1 MSNRR
6 RKGSFAYNG
15 RLQSITN
22 ILKEPGVSEFLQRN
36 GPMKNGPLRN
46 KLRRL
51 LKVGGITK
59 SVVDTYLQDE
69 MRNNRDPYIILP
81 RQRGS
86 VRVNGEQMTARQ
98 ALARFPLLGGY
109 LQRKRPLNE
118 KALHAKVLREFRADK
133 VPGHI
138 TYEQPPHFNLYG
150 NHFEG
155 ARVRYKL
162 DDQRIK
168 HRNLDSLFEFI
179 RPQVIELIRANRN
192 TKVGLSVSPWMIRR
206 SGNGFL
212 RQLKGLQSGT
222 VFENFEG
229 TNPEAIVDAMLE
241 VIREQSHRVESM
253 EGSGWMLESFD
264 HVMLAFSEIPAIVGS
279 SYKPLPTEL
288 ELRREN
294 GIVNV
299 KNLDDQCFK
308 WSVTRYLNPIA
319 RKRDSEKLTQKL
331 RDQSE
336 KLDWSCI
343 SFPTPLHELDI
354 FENMN
359 KISVMVFGWDEKEVT
374 YLRQPNTRHERN
386 VQLFYYDGHYSTVK
400 NMSAL
405 MRHKMHDN
413 ASFYCPYCTYHNQAA
428 GAVERHKKDCRAEK
442 RTIEVMPK
450 VGSVVKFENVK
461 DVAFKPFVIYADFE
475 CRLEKVNIQ
484 KGDKTTQ
491 TQIHKSSGYCLHF
504 VSRVDPS
511 ESRTIQYTAE
521 TDNENVAIHFI
532 RTVTDLVY
540 DLGQKYAEDR
550 STVMTEED
558 QDMFGNVT
566 WCWICRWCT
575 IR

>member
-1 MSNRR
+1 MTD
-6 RKGSFAYNG
+6 RKKGFFIYNG
-15 RLQSITN
+15 KSQSITN
-22 ILKEPGVSEFLQRN
+22 ILKEPGVPEFLQRN
-36 GPMKNGPLRN
+36 GPMKDGPLRN

-59 SVVDTYLQDE
+59 DVVDTYLQDE
-69 MRNNRDPYIILP
+69 IRNNRDPYIILP

-98 ALARFPLLGGY
+98 ALARFPLLGDY

-118 KALHAKVLREFRADK
+118 KALHAKVLREFRANK
-133 VPGHI
+133 IPGHI
-138 TYEQPPHFNLYG
+138 TYEQPQHFNLYG

-155 ARVRYKL
+155 ARVRYEL

-179 RPQVIELIRANRN
+179 RPQVIELICANRS

-212 RQLKGLQSGT
+212 RQLKGLHSGT
-222 VFENFEG
+222 RFENFEG

-241 VIREQSHRVESM
+241 VIREQFHRVESM

-279 SYKPLPTEL
+279 SYKPLPMEL

-299 KNLDDQCFK
+299 KNSDDDQCFK
-308 WSVTRYLNPIA
+308 WAITRYLNPIA
-319 RKRDSEKLTQKL
+319 RKRYAEKLTPKL
-331 RDQSE
+331 RGQSE
-336 KLDWSCI
+336 ELDWACT

-386 VQLFYYDGHYSTVK
+386 VQLFYYNGHSTVE

-413 ASFYCPYCTYHNQAA
+413 ASF
-428 GAVERHKKDCRAEK
+428 
-442 RTIEVMPK
+442 
-450 VGSVVKFENVK
+450 
-461 DVAFKPFVIYADFE
+461 
-475 CRLEKVNIQ
+475 
-484 KGDKTTQ
+484 
-491 TQIHKSSGYCLHF
+491 
-504 VSRVDPS
+504 
-511 ESRTIQYTAE
+511 
-521 TDNENVAIHFI
+521 
-532 RTVTDLVY
+532 
-540 DLGQKYAEDR
+540 
-550 STVMTEED
+550 
-558 QDMFGNVT
+558 
-566 WCWICRWCT
+566 
-575 IR
+575 

>member
-1 MSNRR
+1 MQTR
-6 RKGSFAYNG
+6 FLA
-15 RLQSITN
+15 
-22 ILKEPGVSEFLQRN
+22 ILRT
-36 GPMKNGPLRN
+36 R
-46 KLRRL
+46 
-51 LKVGGITK
+51 
-59 SVVDTYLQDE
+59 
-69 MRNNRDPYIILP
+69 
-81 RQRGS
+81 
-86 VRVNGEQMTARQ
+86 
-98 ALARFPLLGGY
+98 
-109 LQRKRPLNE
+109 
-118 KALHAKVLREFRADK
+118 
-133 VPGHI
+133 
-138 TYEQPPHFNLYG
+138 QPPHFNLYG

-168 HRNLDSLFEFI
+168 HRNLESLFEFI

-212 RQLKGLQSGT
+212 RQLEGLNSGT
-222 VFENFEG
+222 RFENFEG

-241 VIREQSHRVESM
+241 VVREQFHRVESM

-264 HVMLAFSEIPAIVGS
+264 HVMLAFSGIPAIVGP
-279 SYKPLPTEL
+279 SYKPLPMEL

-299 KNLDDQCFK
+299 KNSDDDQCFK
-308 WSVTRYLNPIA
+308 WAVTRYLNPIA
-319 RKRDSEKLTQKL
+319 RKRDSEKLTPKL
-331 RDQSE
+331 RGQSE
-336 KLDWSCI
+336 ELDWTCT

-359 KISVMVFGWDEKEVT
+359 KISVMVFGWDENEVT

-386 VQLFYYDGHYSTVK
+386 VQLFYYDGHYSAVK

-405 MRHKMHDN
+405 MRHNMHDH
-413 ASFYCPYCTYHNQAA
+413 ASFYCPYCTYNHRTAD
-428 GAVERHKKDCRAEK
+428 AVERHRKDCRAEK

-491 TQIHKSSGYCLHF
+491 TQIHKSSGYCLQF

-521 TDNENVAIHFI
+521 V
-532 RTVTDLVY
+532 VL
-540 DLGQKYAEDR
+540 LGHYSEIFYPIYHKVHYIFR
-550 STVMTEED
+550 SL
-558 QDMFGNVT
+558 
-566 WCWICRWCT
+566 
-575 IR
+575 